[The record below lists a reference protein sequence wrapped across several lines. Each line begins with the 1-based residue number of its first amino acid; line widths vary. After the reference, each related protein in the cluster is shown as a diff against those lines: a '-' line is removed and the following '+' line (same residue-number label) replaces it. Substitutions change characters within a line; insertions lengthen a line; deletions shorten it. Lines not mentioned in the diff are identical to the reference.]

1 MDHAEKQR
9 ALQIH
14 RQNSLQKMETKK
26 KSLTS
31 FKAQRDSFENDDPR
45 SPENR
50 MKIKKIQ
57 AIKEQIKYEKDFQKK
72 KKDMELQVIR
82 NNDNIDFNKQL
93 FALCPEK
100 SIRLEKLAK
109 IKKIQR

>member
-1 MDHAEKQR
+1 
-9 ALQIH
+9 
-14 RQNSLQKMETKK
+14 METKK